1 MMKFIVIISSVL
13 VAIIYLMFYYPSY
26 EITKQIPAVCTGK
39 WMDTHRNHP
48 IQLITGFRAPNNQ
61 ILEFH
66 NSDCFLNENVRS
78 GDTYLLDVNICVR
91 GNRVS
96 YHVSNIHNLCS

>member
-1 MMKFIVIISSVL
+1 MMKFILIISIVL
-13 VAIIYLMFYYPSY
+13 VITLYLMFYYPSY
-26 EITKQIPAVCTGK
+26 EINKQIPAVCTGK

-48 IQLITGFRAPNNQ
+48 IQFITGFRAPNNQ

-66 NSDCFLNENVRS
+66 DSDCFLNENVKS
-78 GDTYLLDVNICVR
+78 GDKYLLDVNICVR

-96 YHVSNIHNLCS
+96 YRISNIHNLNS

>member
-1 MMKFIVIISSVL
+1 MMKFILIISIVL
-13 VAIIYLMFYYPSY
+13 VITLYLMFYYPSY

-48 IQLITGFRAPNNQ
+48 IQFITEFRAPNNQ

-66 NSDCFLNENVRS
+66 DSDCFLNENVRS
-78 GDTYLLDVNICVR
+78 GNTYLLDVNICVR
-91 GNRVS
+91 GNHVS
-96 YHVSNIHNLCS
+96 YRISNIHNLNS

>member
-1 MMKFIVIISSVL
+1 MMKFIVIISVVL
-13 VAIIYLMFYYPSY
+13 VVILYLMFYYPSY

-48 IQLITGFRAPNNQ
+48 IQFITGFRAPNNQ
-61 ILEFH
+61 ILEFN
-66 NSDCFLNENVRS
+66 NSDCFLNEN
-78 GDTYLLDVNICVR
+78 VNICVR

-96 YHVSNIHNLCS
+96 YRVSNIHNLCS

>member
-1 MMKFIVIISSVL
+1 MMNFIVIMSIVL
-13 VAIIYLMFYYPSY
+13 VVILYLMFYYPSY

-48 IQLITGFRAPNNQ
+48 IQLITGFRASNNQ

-66 NSDCFLNENVRS
+66 NSDCFLNENVRT
-78 GDTYLLDVNICVR
+78 GNTYLLDVNICVR
-91 GNRVS
+91 GNHVS
-96 YHVSNIHNLCS
+96 YHVANIHNCCS

>member
-1 MMKFIVIISSVL
+1 MMKFILIISIVL
-13 VAIIYLMFYYPSY
+13 VITLYLMFYYPSY

-66 NSDCFLNENVRS
+66 DSDCFLNENVRS
-78 GDTYLLDVNICVR
+78 GNTYLLDVNICVR

-96 YHVSNIHNLCS
+96 YRISNIHNLNS

>member
-1 MMKFIVIISSVL
+1 MMKFILIISIVL
-13 VAIIYLMFYYPSY
+13 VITLYLMFYYPSY

-66 NSDCFLNENVRS
+66 DSDCFLNENVKS

-96 YHVSNIHNLCS
+96 YHVSNIHNLYS